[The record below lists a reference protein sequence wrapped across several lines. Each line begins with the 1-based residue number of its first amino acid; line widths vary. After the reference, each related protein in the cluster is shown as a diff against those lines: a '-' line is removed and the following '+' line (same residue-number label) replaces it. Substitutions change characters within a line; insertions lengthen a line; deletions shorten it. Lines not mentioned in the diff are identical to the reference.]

1 MIGIGAFR
9 FQSTSKS
16 LQKHSFVAAGWL
28 VALLKLSLK
37 KSKQDILRTEE
48 WREKLTIKW
57 ERKKREGK
65 EK

>member
-1 MIGIGAFR
+1 MIRVVLVIFVLFDGERDLIGIGAFR

-48 WREKLTIKW
+48 
-57 ERKKREGK
+57 
-65 EK
+65 